1 MKIFTRLKIT
11 LLKLKNRTFTKFL
24 NVLLLLLTLMITAS
38 KVYSI
43 TNKLAP
49 QVATPSQQE
58 MLVATCDDYT
68 ADPRGPLDSLIPYII
83 SPRRTLLLNDK
94 PKLRWNKVP
103 GVNNYTVSLVKGDR
117 TIWETTVNKN
127 EVVYPGEPQLEPGSE
142 YVLIVKAENGRTS
155 EEEKLPARGFKM
167 LPTAEKQFVSAAI
180 EQVNNQ
186 QIAEKTKAL
195 QRAYF
200 YIGSDLKSEAIETL
214 EALVATNIQ
223 EALAYRKLGNLYWQ
237 EGVTLLAE
245 SNYLKAHELASAA
258 KDIGEQAQLEEALG
272 EMYVAISEKQEAV
285 RWLTQALNSH
295 KTIGNTQRVREL
307 EERVLVLERTRF

>member
-1 MKIFTRLKIT
+1 MKNFNRLKIK
-11 LLKLKNRTFTKFL
+11 LINLKNRTFTKFL
-24 NVLLLLLTLMITAS
+24 SVLLLPLILMATAS
-38 KVYSI
+38 KVYPI
-43 TNKLAP
+43 TNRLVP

-68 ADPRGPLDSLIPYII
+68 ADPRGPLDVLIPYII

-103 GVNNYTVSLVKGDR
+103 GVNSYTVSLVKGDR
-117 TIWETTVNKN
+117 GIWETTVNGN
-127 EVVYPGEPQLEPGSE
+127 EVVYPGVPQLEPGVE
-142 YVLIVKAENGRTS
+142 YLLVVKAENGRTS
-155 EEEKLPARGFKM
+155 EEEKLPARSFQM
-167 LPTAEKQFVSAAI
+167 LPTSEKQFVSAAI

-186 QIAEKTKAL
+186 KIAEKPKAL

-200 YIGSDLKSEAIETL
+200 YIGADLKSEAIETL
-214 EALVATNIQ
+214 EALVAINIQ

-272 EMYVAISEKQEAV
+272 EMYVAIGEKQEAV

-295 KTIGNTQRVREL
+295 KTLGNTSRMEEL
-307 EERVLVLERTRF
+307 EELIKKLNSVV